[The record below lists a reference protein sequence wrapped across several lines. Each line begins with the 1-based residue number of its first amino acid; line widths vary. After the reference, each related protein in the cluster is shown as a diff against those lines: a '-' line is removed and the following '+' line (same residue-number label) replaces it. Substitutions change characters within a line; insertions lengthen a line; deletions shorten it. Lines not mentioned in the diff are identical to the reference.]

1 MMTSSPIQPFRVWL
15 RRGALDSRLAAGAD
29 PGASPELARRAR
41 QLTSRR
47 TRTGLAASIRHLL
60 DAAEARPRGF
70 TSAVPI
76 QRHEILSER
85 QLLLQL
91 AAALE
96 SPDELEARGLALV
109 DRLLISGDS
118 PVYVDRGDGALHGAL
133 VHAHAALY
141 LA

>member
-1 MMTSSPIQPFRVWL
+1 MMTSSPIPPLLGWL
-15 RRGALDSRLAAGAD
+15 RRGALDRSLAAGAD
-29 PGASPELARRAR
+29 PAASPELARRAR

-47 TRTGLAASIRHLL
+47 TRTALAASIRNLL
-60 DAAEARPRGF
+60 ATAEARPRGF

-76 QRHEILSER
+76 QRHQILCER
-85 QLLLQL
+85 QMLLQL

-96 SPDELEARGLALV
+96 SPDELEPRGLALV
-109 DRLLISGDS
+109 DELLISGAS
-118 PVYVDRGDGALHGAL
+118 PVYVDRGEGALHGAL